1 MMIKI
6 RLASGGALSDSANA
20 EIGWPLKSD
29 PAVAL
34 MSDRRPNNAA
44 QQPRRYC
51 QVNDGDD
58 GYPQVR

>member
-1 MMIKI
+1 
-6 RLASGGALSDSANA
+6 LSDSANA